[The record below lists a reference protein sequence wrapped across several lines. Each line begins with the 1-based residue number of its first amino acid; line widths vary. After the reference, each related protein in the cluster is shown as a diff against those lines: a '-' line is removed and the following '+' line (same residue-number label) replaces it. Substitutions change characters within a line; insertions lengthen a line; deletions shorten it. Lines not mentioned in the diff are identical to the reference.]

1 MVHNLPSDLKR
12 GILNK
17 KQAIEDDEDD
27 DDEDDEDDPKSK
39 KWGKKKTY
47 WTGDTADLEIGQ
59 EIEDAYAEEE
69 AAKELQQQKL
79 KRMKKKDFYDDL
91 EASGDDEDEEE
102 EEEEAD
108 ENANADV
115 LGNRLDKKNKKNQQK
130 STENKKTSST
140 KDKIAK
146 ELEAIVVDG
155 NNDMND
161 IQTEQLAK
169 DISSFTKDQKLEL
182 VSANKH
188 PQPLVSL
195 PNPLL

>member
-17 KQAIEDDEDD
+17 KQTIEDDEDD

-91 EASGDDEDEEE
+91 EASDDEDEEE
-102 EEEEAD
+102 EEEVD

-188 PQPLVSL
+188 LQPLIS
-195 PNPLL
+195 PP

>member
-91 EASGDDEDEEE
+91 EASDDDEDE

-188 PQPLVSL
+188 LQPLISL